1 MGQASDSRE
10 FGQEFGAWRP
20 MATAPRDG
28 SRILAAIRASEQG
41 PAEVDVVRFARTEAM
56 GERAWIAAD
65 SDPGC
70 VIVYADA
77 ELTDWMP
84 LPAPLPK
91 LRANQLAGRRRPGR
105 FDEEEMGGSGI

>member
-1 MGQASDSRE
+1 MTETSD
-10 FGQEFGAWRP
+10 GFGAWKP
-20 MATAPRDG
+20 MSTAPRDG
-28 SRILAAIRASEQG
+28 TRILAAVRASEQG
-41 PAEVDVVRFARTEAM
+41 PAEVDVVRFARTDA

-70 VIVYADA
+70 VIVYVEG

-91 LRANQLAGRRRPGR
+91 LRVNQVAGRREPGR
-105 FDEEEMGGSGI
+105 FDVEETGGSGI